1 MNRNKLIS
9 LLLAIIMCAS
19 LFVGCGEKS
28 AVSTLDFE
36 EILTE
41 KGYNVNV
48 SAPSNVPCITSMARK
63 NNYDILFYEFIS
75 DDELSAE
82 ESGTSKESVAVQY
95 AQKVYDSI
103 TNELDMRE
111 KTKVMHVQVDMPN
124 YSTYSF
130 IASEKY
136 FIVSRVEHTIMFSE
150 VPLEYQEDVNNVFDE
165 LGYN

>member
-1 MNRNKLIS
+1 MNKNKLIS
-9 LLLAIIMCAS
+9 LLFAIIMCVS

-48 SAPSNVPCITSMARK
+48 SAPSNSPCITAVARK
-63 NNYDILFYEFIS
+63 NYDILFYEFVS
-75 DDELSAE
+75 DDEASTD
-82 ESGTSKESVAVQY
+82 ESDTSKESVTVQY

-111 KTKVMHVQVDMPN
+111 KTKFMHVQVNLPAHS
-124 YSTYSF
+124 YSSF
-130 IASEKY
+130 NTSEKFY
-136 FIVSRVEHTIMFSE
+136 IVSRVEHTIMFAS
-150 VPLEYQEDVNNVFDE
+150 VPLEYKEEVIDVFDE